1 MASLSFFDKL
11 RKRYSDKFDNHK
23 EKSKEAK
30 RGLVNINVPDD
41 FVAQVMVRYIIYVFV
56 NYAIFYFFIMKAVER
71 WPEVA
76 LEKSVVMFFVSSA
89 VLFNVEVV
97 CLSFLGWIRSF
108 DAKLIEY
115 MTILISVYALYG
127 ISGVE
132 YSILKD
138 SEAQVIEYINKTSK
152 EFTSGSKEYVV
163 SNCNLKW
170 GQGDGFAQRRVAR
183 QERYCEFIDEYSS
196 ADISALSYSDIS
208 EIIKKEFD
216 LSRDVYVRF
225 HEFERQLTDIRK
237 GKIGIE
243 KARSEKANTGRHS
256 QQLVAFW
263 LLALALALRTAKT
276 TIEIFK
282 LDDFSKKQRSER
294 S

>member
-1 MASLSFFDKL
+1 MASVGFFDKL
-11 RKRYSDKFDNHK
+11 RTRYSRKFDDRK
-23 EKSKEAK
+23 GKSTEVK
-30 RGLVNINVPDD
+30 RGLVNIIVPDD
-41 FVAQVMVRYIIYVFV
+41 FAAQVMVRYFIYVVV
-56 NYAIFYFFIMKAVER
+56 NYAIFYFFIMKAIER
-71 WPEVA
+71 WPEVS
-76 LEKSVVMFFVSSA
+76 LEKSVVMFFVSSV

-115 MTILISVYALYG
+115 MTIIISVYALYG

-138 SEAQVIEYINKTSK
+138 SEAHVVEYINKTSK
-152 EFTSGSKEYVV
+152 DFSANSKEYVV
-163 SNCNLKW
+163 KSCNLKW

-183 QERYCEFIDEYSS
+183 QERYCEFVDEYSG

-208 EIIKKEFD
+208 DIIKKEFE

-225 HEFERQLTDIRK
+225 YGFEKQLPDIRK
-237 GKIGIE
+237 GKIGLE
-243 KARSEKANTGRHS
+243 KARSEKANTGRNS

-276 TIEIFK
+276 TIELFK
-282 LDDFSKKQRSER
+282 LDEFSKKQRRER